1 MLGSVSNVVGPLLSY
16 TKQHEVADVVNW
28 CNIIKI
34 KKTSSCHL
42 KMAPKWSPIPYTLMV
57 KCSASVY
64 LQNNVCK
71 IQFGQ
76 FLSVWTVSALITNF
90 SRAIYFF

>member
-1 MLGSVSNVVGPLLSY
+1 MESDSIHSYGKMFSV
-16 TKQHEVADVVNW
+16 TTQK
-28 CNIIKI
+28 
-34 KKTSSCHL
+34 
-42 KMAPKWSPIPYTLMV
+42 
-57 KCSASVY
+57 VY

-90 SRAIYFF
+90 SRAIYFFLVKIQNSKAKVDVIVVMSIFVYSL

>member
-57 KCSASVY
+57 KCSASQHKKY
-64 LQNNVCK
+64 IYK
-71 IQFGQ
+71 ITFAKYNLDSFCLFGQ
-76 FLSVWTVSALITNF
+76 FQPS
-90 SRAIYFF
+90 